1 MDTILNLE
9 QSTAIYYVSHIL
21 LISSVYAF
29 YQKHYHLFI
38 APAAI
43 FVTSIHYWKKP
54 DYSYRRYLDMLVVWV
69 GFLRQHFYAY
79 NMKYANIYYIL
90 MILASSCF
98 PIGIY
103 LHKKDSWK
111 STYAHIMLHLL
122 ANIGNII
129 LYSSPSMAESV
140 S

>member
-54 DYSYRRYLDMLVVWV
+54 DYSYRRYLDIFTVVS
-69 GFLRQHFYAY
+69 LKLNDAII
-79 NMKYANIYYIL
+79 KYAI
-90 MILASSCF
+90 
-98 PIGIY
+98 
-103 LHKKDSWK
+103 KKK
-111 STYAHIMLHLL
+111 
-122 ANIGNII
+122 
-129 LYSSPSMAESV
+129 
-140 S
+140 